1 MKPPAWIWGLFFLVL
16 AAQASQAQT
25 AQMVITA
32 DMQFGYADSLFHSQ
46 DYPAAQ
52 VEFKRFLHFFPE
64 DSRRFEAE
72 FKTAMALYHQ
82 GNFHDAA
89 TQFNQIILKEGA
101 DPMTVE
107 SYFMQARAFLKMGNP
122 GYAQIV
128 LQNFLK
134 LNDTPEIR
142 DRIYLELAQ
151 IQIQNSNHIG
161 SKDLD
166 QAQKYLSMIPPD
178 KGEPFGVKKQLA
190 AIERAKNAPQKKPGL
205 AGIFAVIPGAGFLYC
220 GRYKDAFV
228 TFCLNAG
235 LIFAAYQAFDND
247 NPALGG
253 VIAFVET
260 GFYGGN
266 IYGSISAAHKY
277 NRAQQINILN
287 QAFNVGSRIDLKNNS
302 YFFSLNHPF

>member
-1 MKPPAWIWGLFFLVL
+1 MKQPALWGLFFLVL
-16 AAQASQAQT
+16 CVHSVSQAQT
-25 AQMVITA
+25 AQMVISA

-46 DYPAAQ
+46 DYPTAQ
-52 VEFKRFLHFFPE
+52 VEFKRFCHFFPE
-64 DSRRFEAE
+64 DNRALEAE

-82 GNFHDAA
+82 EKFHEAA

-101 DPMTVE
+101 DPMTLE

-128 LQNFLK
+128 LQNFLQ
-134 LNDTPEIR
+134 LNHTPEIR

-151 IQIQNSNHIG
+151 IQIQNSNHMG
-161 SKDLD
+161 RDDLD

-178 KGEPFGVKKQLA
+178 KGAPSRVKEQLA
-190 AIERAKNAPQKKPGL
+190 AIERAKNAPEKNPGL

-235 LIFAAYQAFDND
+235 LMFAAYQAFDHD

-266 IYGSISAAHKY
+266 IYGSISAAHKQ
-277 NRAQQINILN
+277 NKAQQIRILN
-287 QAFNVGSRIDLKNNS
+287 QEFNIASQLDLKNDAF
-302 YFFSLNHPF
+302 FFSLNHPF